1 MMSDSIK
8 LANLWTELNNIKE
21 KIDNEIIPIG
31 GYLGIDDPDLMIALE
46 ELSKQIGNHFE
57 RFKLTAVSKKQP

>member
-1 MMSDSIK
+1 MKNDSIK
-8 LANLWTELNNIKE
+8 LANLWTELNTVKD

-46 ELSKQIGNHFE
+46 QLSDKIKNHFE
-57 RFKLTAVSKKQP
+57 GFKLTAVPKRQP